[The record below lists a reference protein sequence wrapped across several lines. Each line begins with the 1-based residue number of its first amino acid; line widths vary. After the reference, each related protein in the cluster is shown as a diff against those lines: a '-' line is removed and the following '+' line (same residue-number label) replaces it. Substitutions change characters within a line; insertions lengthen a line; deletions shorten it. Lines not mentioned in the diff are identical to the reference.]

1 MKSYTYIDGKVI
13 HSLDLKI
20 SQNSKIGIGVV
31 LQTYHFSLDQVQN
44 NDFTLD
50 AANCLDCP
58 FSYNQND
65 GKSGGCYTHK
75 GLQLMGLKSK
85 LRSLNKKLSKGL
97 LSEFNPGEFKSF
109 IEFAKNKVSPKL
121 IRCGAYGEAVTLET
135 PIRDALFK
143 LAADTKSKV
152 TGYTHQWHKVSET
165 RFMASAH
172 TLADMVEARARGYRS
187 FIVSDDEIS
196 EGFNCPASAESGK
209 KKTCLECGLC
219 SGTFGGKK
227 KKDIYILQH

>member
-20 SQNSKIGIGVV
+20 SQNSKLGIGII
-31 LQTYHFSLDQVQN
+31 LQTYHFSLDQIEQ
-44 NDFTLD
+44 NDFTL
-50 AANCLDCP
+50 ASANCLDCP
-58 FSYNQND
+58 FSFNQNN

-85 LRSLNKKLSKGL
+85 LRSLNKKLSNGKL
-97 LSEFNPGEFKSF
+97 KEFNAKEFKKF
-109 IEFAKNKVSPKL
+109 ISFAKDRVRPQL
-121 IRCGAYGEAVTLET
+121 IRFGAYGEAVTLDA
-135 PIRDALFK
+135 PIRDALFD
-143 LAADTKSKV
+143 LASKVKAKV
-152 TGYTHQWHKVSET
+152 TGYTHQWKNVNET
-165 RFMASAH
+165 RFMASTH
-172 TLADMVEARARGYRS
+172 NLAEMVEARIKGYRS
-187 FIVSDDEIS
+187 FIVTDEEIS